1 MSTADTQEFTPHWL
15 AAREDAD
22 TRARSR
28 GPLAALAAHGGAV
41 ADLGCGT
48 GALARWT
55 APRLPGVRNW
65 MLFDRDPRLLALA
78 GGQVPVPRV
87 ETHLLDLGRL
97 RAEDLAGATLVAGS
111 ALLDVLTEAQVL
123 TVADAVAGTGLPAWF
138 TLSVAGRVVLTPED
152 PLDAE
157 VAAAFN
163 AHQRRDGRLG
173 PDAVEAAIDAFAR
186 RGYRATTFPSPW
198 RLGPD
203 PEPVTRMWLEGWV
216 GAAAEQDPRPPLE
229 GYLTRRLEQLDAGLL
244 AVVVHHDDL
253 LLMPPEDRP

>member
-1 MSTADTQEFTPHWL
+1 MSTADTQEFTPQWL

-22 TRARSR
+22 ARARSR
-28 GPLAALAAHGGAV
+28 GPLAALAAHGTAV

-48 GALARWT
+48 GSLARWA
-55 APRLPGVRNW
+55 APRLPGVRRW

-78 GGQVPVPRV
+78 GGRIPVPRV
-87 ETHLLDLGRL
+87 ETHLLELARL
-97 RAEDLAGATLVAGS
+97 RPEDLAGATLVAAS
-111 ALLDVLTEAQVL
+111 ALLDVLTEEEVRSI
-123 TVADAVAGTGLPAWF
+123 ADAVAATGLPAWF

-152 PLDAE
+152 PLDAA

-173 PDAVEAAIDAFAR
+173 PDAVEAAIEVFAR

-203 PEPVTRMWLEGWV
+203 PAPVTRMWLAGRV
-216 GAAAEQDPRPPLE
+216 GAAAEQDPNLPLE
-229 GYLTRRLEQLDAGLL
+229 DYLARRLEQLDAGRLT
-244 AVVVHHDDL
+244 VVVHHDDL